1 MSTPERGAGHSAG
14 MGAGAMSHHT
24 SIVALTV
31 WRENRGGGY
40 AGMQSVANVIA
51 NRAAKSGASL
61 YEECIRPMQFS
72 SMTAHG
78 DPQLTVYPRDTE
90 PAWIQ
95 ALQIAADA
103 VAGTLKD
110 ITLGATSYYALSMKE
125 PPYWAASMEFTVAI
139 EGQKFYRT

>member
-1 MSTPERGAGHSAG
+1 MSTFV
-14 MGAGAMSHHT
+14 
-24 SIVALTV
+24 VALTC

-40 AGMQSVANVIA
+40 AGMQSVANVLM

-61 YEECIRPMQFS
+61 YQECIRPEQFS
-72 SMTAHG
+72 SITSKG
-78 DPQLTVYPRDTE
+78 DPQLTLWPHETE

-95 ALQIAADA
+95 ACQIAADA

-110 ITLGATSYYALSMKE
+110 ITLGATNYY
-125 PPYWAASMEFTVAI
+125 AASMAEPPGWAAEMQFTVTI